1 METGKKE
8 VFAAVVLAA
17 GRGKRMESSVHKQY
31 LLLHEKPVLY
41 YALKAFEESPVQEIV
56 LVVGK
61 GEIEYCQK
69 EIVEKYGFQK
79 ISHIIEGGAER
90 YHSVYCGLKAIK
102 GADYVLI
109 HDGARP
115 FLDEE
120 IIKRNIQAVREYQAC
135 VAGMLVK
142 DTIKVSD
149 EEEFVAATPDRSK
162 LWMIQ
167 TPQTFS
173 YELIYQAYRV
183 LITSEENT
191 AEPEQTLPYDSLL
204 NKQKVKKLQ
213 ENRGQVHVTDD
224 AMVVELLT
232 DIPVKLVRG
241 SYQNIKITTPEDL
254 KIAEALCE
262 KKQ

>member
-1 METGKKE
+1 MTADGKKT
-8 VFAAVVLAA
+8 AAVVLAA
-17 GRGKRMESSVHKQY
+17 GSGKRMGTSVHKQY
-31 LLLHEKPVLY
+31 LLIKGKPVIY
-41 YALKAFEESPVQEIV
+41 YTLRAFELSEVDEII
-56 LVVGK
+56 LVTGAD
-61 GEIEYCQK
+61 EIDYCSR
-69 EIVEKYGFQK
+69 EIVEKYNFQK
-79 ISHIIEGGAER
+79 VRAVIAGGKER
-90 YHSVYCGLKAIK
+90 YDSVYEGLKALSDC
-102 GADYVLI
+102 DYVLI

-115 FLDEE
+115 L
-120 IIKRNIQAVREYQAC
+120 ISSVLINANISCVQEKEACITAVPA
-135 VAGMLVK
+135 K
-142 DTIKVSD
+142 DTIKVVD
-149 EEEFVAATPDRSK
+149 NKGYVADTLERSK
-162 LWMIQ
+162 LWQIQ

-183 LITSEENT
+183 LIKSEENT

>member
-1 METGKKE
+1 M
-8 VFAAVVLAA
+8 
-17 GRGKRMESSVHKQY
+17 
-31 LLLHEKPVLY
+31 
-41 YALKAFEESPVQEIV
+41 
-56 LVVGK
+56 
-61 GEIEYCQK
+61 
-69 EIVEKYGFQK
+69 
-79 ISHIIEGGAER
+79 
-90 YHSVYCGLKAIK
+90 
-102 GADYVLI
+102 
-109 HDGARP
+109 
-115 FLDEE
+115 
-120 IIKRNIQAVREYQAC
+120 
-135 VAGMLVK
+135 AGMPVK
-142 DTIKVSD
+142 DTIKISD
-149 EEEFVAATPDRSK
+149 GEEFAAATPDRSK

-183 LITSEENT
+183 LIKSEENT

-213 ENRGQVHVTDD
+213 ENREQVHVTDD